1 MLITNHVAQGAVI
14 GALAPGPVSAFVVGV
29 ASHFA
34 VDSMPHW
41 GVPDHEVFLRVAVR
55 DGLVG
60 LAAMAWLTRAASP
73 VRRTSVFAG
82 MLGACLPDADKP
94 SNLFFGASPFPGALD
109 RWHGEIQREEPQ
121 RMPQEIV
128 LAAGGVLL
136 ATLLVRR
143 SGRLRGG
150 LPAR

>member
-1 MLITNHVAQGAVI
+1 VLITNHVAQGAVI
-14 GALAPGPVSAFVVGV
+14 GALAPGPGSAFLAGV

-41 GVPDHEVFLRVAVR
+41 GVPDHEVFLKVAVR
-55 DGLVG
+55 DGLAG
-60 LAAMAWLTRAASP
+60 LTAMAWLTRSASP
-73 VRRTSVFAG
+73 ARRNSVLAG
-82 MLGACLPDADKP
+82 MLGACFPDADKP
-94 SNLFFGASPFPGALD
+94 SNLFFGGSPFPETWD
-109 RWHGEIQREEPQ
+109 RWHADIQREEPQ

-128 LAAGGVLL
+128 LAATGLLL